1 MSTFFLRKNIICWI
15 ASVISTVFVC
25 GVFIYTFILS
35 QTKIVDVNV
44 WFYFLVS
51 EDTRVEAG
59 AEFIKLDGGA
69 GYLLRNN
76 GKDYVVL
83 SVYLEEND
91 GEMVREALAKQGKAT
106 RVLSVGIQRLY
117 LKLSKDK
124 KKANIYARAFHCLQS
139 YMKVL
144 TEAASNLEKGG
155 TQEACKRMI
164 QPLIRQLLF
173 LSEQYQELYPAF
185 AKLCR
190 GTADSLAQISNE
202 TVYVKDLRY
211 LLCEWAEKTV
221 ILATKFSL

>member
-25 GVFIYTFILS
+25 GVFIYAFILS

-144 TEAASNLEKGG
+144 TEAASNSRYFRFHVLL
-155 TQEACKRMI
+155 KR
-164 QPLIRQLLF
+164 R
-173 LSEQYQELYPAF
+173 
-185 AKLCR
+185 
-190 GTADSLAQISNE
+190 
-202 TVYVKDLRY
+202 
-211 LLCEWAEKTV
+211 
-221 ILATKFSL
+221 

>member
-144 TEAASNLEKGG
+144 TEAVSNLEKGG

-185 AKLCR
+185 AKLCS
-190 GTADSLAQISNE
+190 GAADSLTQISNE

-221 ILATKFSL
+221 ILAAKFSL